1 MFLRSLHNATV
12 TLGVKT
18 AEKAEVFKT
27 LLDTLPEKKFSAE
40 QKDRFVKL
48 LLKREA
54 LGTTA
59 VGDQLALPHAFVAE
73 LEAPLVVL
81 GVSPDG
87 IDFGSLD
94 GDCVHVFFLV
104 LLPDSEL
111 GRQAK
116 REIFQKA
123 LILFSDRFTRQ
134 QLRQAATCQEA
145 LEIIRRECLTSAAS
159 SAAAAV

>member
-1 MFLRSLHNATV
+1 MFLRSLHDATV

-18 AEKAEVFKT
+18 AEKAEVFRA
-27 LLDTLPEKKFSAE
+27 LLDSLPEKRFSAE

-48 LLKREA
+48 LLKRED

-59 VGDQLALPHAFVAE
+59 VGDQLALPHAFIGE

-81 GVSPDG
+81 GVSSEG
-87 IDFGSLD
+87 IDCGALD
-94 GDCVHVFFLV
+94 GDLVHVFFLV

-111 GRQAK
+111 GREAK

-145 LEIIRRECLTSAAS
+145 LEILRRECLTSVVS
-159 SAAAAV
+159 PAAAL

>member
-1 MFLRSLHNATV
+1 MFLRSLLDATV
-12 TLGVKT
+12 TLEVKT
-18 AEKAEVFKT
+18 AEKAEVFRT
-27 LLDTLPEKKFSAE
+27 LLNTLPEKRFNDK
-40 QKDRFVKL
+40 QKDKFVKL
-48 LLKREA
+48 LLKRED

-59 VGDQLALPHAFVAE
+59 VGDQLALPHAFTAE

-94 GDCVHVFFLV
+94 GDFVHVFFLV

-111 GRQAK
+111 GRKAK

-134 QLRQAATCQEA
+134 QLRQAGTCQEA
-145 LEIIRRECLTSAAS
+145 LEIIRRECLASAVS
-159 SAAAAV
+159 PAAL